1 MKKPLVTR
9 NDIAEAIAL
18 HTACMPTR
26 EIPGAIA
33 NYFMITRRFYTRT
46 DKAVINRLLIAEI
59 RDYLIEQGR
68 LRYATVAAEMRK
80 EAHRM
85 TGNNLNVEKTAPVAS
100 ATPSPAVNVISNT
113 GDTIDSQT
121 LLKMVNEAR
130 KLCGEPEVRNNK
142 FIEKILDE
150 LEGEDGY
157 TKSATVPP
165 GGGTPMVVITM
176 TYKQALRVAA
186 RESKAVR
193 RSLHTMIQA
202 LEPINVEN
210 HPDEIPV
217 LEWQGVRVV
226 TTETLARG
234 YGTTPTRIQQNYNRN
249 EERFVEGKH
258 FFKIK
263 GDEIKSLRLS
273 FSELQ
278 ISPKTRSL
286 ILWTERGAA
295 RMSKIVDT
303 EQAWAFF
310 EKLEDSYF
318 RQKEQQPVAIPQ
330 TLPEALR
337 LAAELAEQKQLLEQ
351 KTHQLNQQLVAAAP
365 KVDFADRVSAA
376 NGILIGN
383 FAKVVG
389 LKQNALFSW
398 LRQNGILMAFGAR
411 KNVPRQQYINAGYF
425 TVKEVVLDDENGYQI
440 RLTPQ
445 LTGKG
450 QQWLTRKLLD
460 AGLLKPVAIG

>member
-9 NDIAEAIAL
+9 NEIAEAIAL
-18 HTACMPTR
+18 HTTCMPTR

-80 EAHRM
+80 EARRM
-85 TGNNLNVEKTAPVAS
+85 TGNNLNVEKPAPVAS
-100 ATPSPAVNVISNT
+100 ATPAPAVNIIPNT
-113 GDTIDSQT
+113 GDTIDSLT

-150 LEGEDGY
+150 LDGEHY
-157 TKSATVPP
+157 TKSVVEKMNKTS
-165 GGGTPMVVITM
+165 MLVITM
-176 TYKQALRVAA
+176 TFKQALRVAA

-210 HPDEIPV
+210 QPDEIPV

-234 YGTTPTRIQQNYNRN
+234 YGTTPIRIQQNYNRN

-365 KVDFADRVSAA
+365 KVDFADRVSVA

>member
-1 MKKPLVTR
+1 MKTPLVTR
-9 NDIAEAIAL
+9 NEIAEAIAL
-18 HTACMPTR
+18 HTTCMPTR

-80 EAHRM
+80 EARRM
-85 TGNNLNVEKTAPVAS
+85 TGNNLNVEKPAPVAS

-113 GDTIDSQT
+113 GDTIDSLT

-150 LEGEDGY
+150 LDGEHY
-157 TKSATVPP
+157 TKSVVEKMNKTS
-165 GGGTPMVVITM
+165 MLVITM
-176 TYKQALRVAA
+176 TFKQALRVAA

-193 RSLHTMIQA
+193 RSLIDK
-202 LEPINVEN
+202 LE
-210 HPDEIPV
+210 
-217 LEWQGVRVV
+217 
-226 TTETLARG
+226 
-234 YGTTPTRIQQNYNRN
+234 
-249 EERFVEGKH
+249 
-258 FFKIK
+258 
-263 GDEIKSLRLS
+263 
-273 FSELQ
+273 ELQ
-278 ISPKTRSL
+278 QANSPAPS
-286 ILWTERGAA
+286 
-295 RMSKIVDT
+295 
-303 EQAWAFF
+303 
-310 EKLEDSYF
+310 
-318 RQKEQQPVAIPQ
+318 IPQ

-337 LAAELAEQKQLLEQ
+337 LAAELAEQKMQLE
-351 KTHQLNQQLVAAAP
+351 QQLVAAAP
-365 KVDFADRVSAA
+365 KVDFADRVSVA

-425 TVKEVVLDDENGYQI
+425 TVKEVVLDDEDGYQI

-460 AGLLKPVAIG
+460 AGLLKPVAIS

>member
-46 DKAVINRLLIAEI
+46 DKAVINKLLIAEI

-68 LRYATVAAEMRK
+68 LRYATVAADMRK

-85 TGNNLNVEKTAPVAS
+85 TGNNLNVEKPAPVAS
-100 ATPSPAVNVISNT
+100 ATPAPAVNIIPNT
-113 GDTIDSQT
+113 GDTIDSLT

-150 LEGEDGY
+150 LDGEHY
-157 TKSATVPP
+157 TKSVVEKMNKTS
-165 GGGTPMVVITM
+165 MLVITM
-176 TYKQALRVAA
+176 TFKQALRVAA

-193 RSLHTMIQA
+193 RSLIDK
-202 LEPINVEN
+202 LE
-210 HPDEIPV
+210 
-217 LEWQGVRVV
+217 
-226 TTETLARG
+226 
-234 YGTTPTRIQQNYNRN
+234 
-249 EERFVEGKH
+249 
-258 FFKIK
+258 
-263 GDEIKSLRLS
+263 
-273 FSELQ
+273 ELQ
-278 ISPKTRSL
+278 QANSPTPS
-286 ILWTERGAA
+286 
-295 RMSKIVDT
+295 
-303 EQAWAFF
+303 
-310 EKLEDSYF
+310 
-318 RQKEQQPVAIPQ
+318 IPQ

-337 LAAELAEQKQLLEQ
+337 LAAELAEQKMQLE
-351 KTHQLNQQLVAAAP
+351 QQLVAAAP
-365 KVDFADRVSAA
+365 KVDFADRVSVA

>member
-9 NDIAEAIAL
+9 NEIAEAIAL

-85 TGNNLNVEKTAPVAS
+85 TSNNLNVKKPASVAS

-121 LLKMVNEAR
+121 LLKMVNDAR
-130 KLCGEPEVRNNK
+130 KLCRENEIRNNDFLNRIK
-142 FIEKILDE
+142 DE
-150 LEGEDGY
+150 LDGEFY
-157 TKSATVPP
+157 ETFVKSH
-165 GGGTPMVVITM
+165 GTRAGRSFEVITM

-193 RSLHTMIQA
+193 RSLIDK
-202 LEPINVEN
+202 LE
-210 HPDEIPV
+210 
-217 LEWQGVRVV
+217 
-226 TTETLARG
+226 
-234 YGTTPTRIQQNYNRN
+234 
-249 EERFVEGKH
+249 
-258 FFKIK
+258 
-263 GDEIKSLRLS
+263 
-273 FSELQ
+273 ELQ
-278 ISPKTRSL
+278 QANSPTPS
-286 ILWTERGAA
+286 
-295 RMSKIVDT
+295 
-303 EQAWAFF
+303 
-310 EKLEDSYF
+310 
-318 RQKEQQPVAIPQ
+318 IPQ

-337 LAAELAEQKQLLEQ
+337 LAAKLAEQKMQLE
-351 KTHQLNQQLVAAAP
+351 QQLVAAAP

-398 LRQNGILMAFGAR
+398 LRQNGILMAFGTR

>member
-1 MKKPLVTR
+1 MKTPLVTR
-9 NDIAEAIAL
+9 NEIAEAIAL
-18 HTACMPTR
+18 HTTCMPTR

-80 EAHRM
+80 EARRM
-85 TGNNLNVEKTAPVAS
+85 TGNNLNVEKPAPVAS

-113 GDTIDSQT
+113 GDTIDSLT

-150 LEGEDGY
+150 LDGEHY
-157 TKSATVPP
+157 TKSVVEKMNKTS
-165 GGGTPMVVITM
+165 MLVITM
-176 TYKQALRVAA
+176 TFKQALRVAA

-193 RSLHTMIQA
+193 RSLIDK
-202 LEPINVEN
+202 LE
-210 HPDEIPV
+210 
-217 LEWQGVRVV
+217 
-226 TTETLARG
+226 
-234 YGTTPTRIQQNYNRN
+234 
-249 EERFVEGKH
+249 
-258 FFKIK
+258 
-263 GDEIKSLRLS
+263 
-273 FSELQ
+273 ELQ
-278 ISPKTRSL
+278 QANSPAPS
-286 ILWTERGAA
+286 
-295 RMSKIVDT
+295 
-303 EQAWAFF
+303 
-310 EKLEDSYF
+310 
-318 RQKEQQPVAIPQ
+318 IPQ

-337 LAAELAEQKQLLEQ
+337 LAAELAEQKMQLE
-351 KTHQLNQQLVAAAP
+351 QQLVAAAP
-365 KVDFADRVSAA
+365 KVEFADRVSVA

-460 AGLLKPVAIG
+460 AGLLKPVASLS

>member
-1 MKKPLVTR
+1 MKTPLVTR
-9 NDIAEAIAL
+9 NEIAEAIAL
-18 HTACMPTR
+18 HTTCMPTR

-80 EAHRM
+80 EARRM
-85 TGNNLNVEKTAPVAS
+85 TGNNLNVEKPAPVAS

-113 GDTIDSQT
+113 GDTIDSLT

-150 LEGEDGY
+150 LDGEHY
-157 TKSATVPP
+157 TKSVVEKMNKTS
-165 GGGTPMVVITM
+165 MLVITM
-176 TYKQALRVAA
+176 TFKQALRVAA

-193 RSLHTMIQA
+193 RSLIDK
-202 LEPINVEN
+202 LE
-210 HPDEIPV
+210 
-217 LEWQGVRVV
+217 
-226 TTETLARG
+226 
-234 YGTTPTRIQQNYNRN
+234 
-249 EERFVEGKH
+249 
-258 FFKIK
+258 
-263 GDEIKSLRLS
+263 
-273 FSELQ
+273 ELQ
-278 ISPKTRSL
+278 QTNSPAPS
-286 ILWTERGAA
+286 
-295 RMSKIVDT
+295 
-303 EQAWAFF
+303 
-310 EKLEDSYF
+310 
-318 RQKEQQPVAIPQ
+318 IPQ

-337 LAAELAEQKQLLEQ
+337 LAAELAEQKMQLE
-351 KTHQLNQQLVAAAP
+351 QQLVAAAP

-425 TVKEVVLDDENGYQI
+425 TVKEVVLDDEDGYQI

>member
-80 EAHRM
+80 EARRM
-85 TGNNLNVEKTAPVAS
+85 TGNNLNVEKPAPVAL
-100 ATPSPAVNVISNT
+100 ATPSPTVNVISNT

-150 LEGEDGY
+150 LDGEHY
-157 TKSATVPP
+157 TKSVVEKMNKTS
-165 GGGTPMVVITM
+165 MLVITM

-193 RSLHTMIQA
+193 RSLIDK
-202 LEPINVEN
+202 LE
-210 HPDEIPV
+210 
-217 LEWQGVRVV
+217 
-226 TTETLARG
+226 
-234 YGTTPTRIQQNYNRN
+234 
-249 EERFVEGKH
+249 
-258 FFKIK
+258 
-263 GDEIKSLRLS
+263 
-273 FSELQ
+273 ELQ
-278 ISPKTRSL
+278 QANSPTPS
-286 ILWTERGAA
+286 
-295 RMSKIVDT
+295 
-303 EQAWAFF
+303 
-310 EKLEDSYF
+310 
-318 RQKEQQPVAIPQ
+318 IPQ

-337 LAAELAEQKQLLEQ
+337 LAAELAEQKMHLE
-351 KTHQLNQQLVAAAP
+351 QQLVAAAP
-365 KVDFADRVSAA
+365 KVDFADRVSVA

-450 QQWLTRKLLD
+450 QQWLTRK
-460 AGLLKPVAIG
+460 

>member
-1 MKKPLVTR
+1 MKTPLVTR
-9 NDIAEAIAL
+9 NEIAEAIAL
-18 HTACMPTR
+18 HTTCMPTR

-80 EAHRM
+80 EARRM
-85 TGNNLNVEKTAPVAS
+85 TGNNLNVEKPAPVAS

-113 GDTIDSQT
+113 GDTIDSLT

-150 LEGEDGY
+150 LDGEHY
-157 TKSATVPP
+157 TKSVVEKMNKTS
-165 GGGTPMVVITM
+165 MLVITM
-176 TYKQALRVAA
+176 TFKQALRVAA

-193 RSLHTMIQA
+193 RSLIDK
-202 LEPINVEN
+202 LE
-210 HPDEIPV
+210 
-217 LEWQGVRVV
+217 
-226 TTETLARG
+226 
-234 YGTTPTRIQQNYNRN
+234 
-249 EERFVEGKH
+249 
-258 FFKIK
+258 
-263 GDEIKSLRLS
+263 
-273 FSELQ
+273 ELQ
-278 ISPKTRSL
+278 QANSPAPS
-286 ILWTERGAA
+286 
-295 RMSKIVDT
+295 
-303 EQAWAFF
+303 
-310 EKLEDSYF
+310 
-318 RQKEQQPVAIPQ
+318 IPQ

-337 LAAELAEQKQLLEQ
+337 LAAELAEQKMQLE
-351 KTHQLNQQLVAAAP
+351 QQLVAATP

-450 QQWLTRKLLD
+450 QQWLNRKLLD

>member
-1 MKKPLVTR
+1 MKTPLVTR
-9 NDIAEAIAL
+9 NEIAEAIAL
-18 HTACMPTR
+18 HTTCMPTR

-85 TGNNLNVEKTAPVAS
+85 TGNNLNVEKPAPVAS
-100 ATPSPAVNVISNT
+100 ATPAPAVNVISNT
-113 GDTIDSQT
+113 GDTIDSLT

-150 LEGEDGY
+150 LDGEHY
-157 TKSATVPP
+157 TKSVVEKMNKTS
-165 GGGTPMVVITM
+165 MLVITM
-176 TYKQALRVAA
+176 TFKQALRVAA

-193 RSLHTMIQA
+193 RSLIDK
-202 LEPINVEN
+202 LE
-210 HPDEIPV
+210 
-217 LEWQGVRVV
+217 
-226 TTETLARG
+226 
-234 YGTTPTRIQQNYNRN
+234 
-249 EERFVEGKH
+249 
-258 FFKIK
+258 
-263 GDEIKSLRLS
+263 
-273 FSELQ
+273 ELQ
-278 ISPKTRSL
+278 QANSPAPS
-286 ILWTERGAA
+286 
-295 RMSKIVDT
+295 
-303 EQAWAFF
+303 
-310 EKLEDSYF
+310 
-318 RQKEQQPVAIPQ
+318 IPQ

-337 LAAELAEQKQLLEQ
+337 LAAELAEQKMQLE
-351 KTHQLNQQLVAAAP
+351 QQLVAAAP
-365 KVDFADRVSAA
+365 KVDFADRVSVA

>member
-85 TGNNLNVEKTAPVAS
+85 TGNNLNVEKPAPVTS
-100 ATPSPAVNVISNT
+100 ATPAPAVNIIPNT
-113 GDTIDSQT
+113 GDTIDSLT

-150 LEGEDGY
+150 LDGEHY
-157 TKSATVPP
+157 TKSVVEKMNKTS
-165 GGGTPMVVITM
+165 MLVITM
-176 TYKQALRVAA
+176 TFKQALRVAA

-193 RSLHTMIQA
+193 RSLIDK
-202 LEPINVEN
+202 LE
-210 HPDEIPV
+210 
-217 LEWQGVRVV
+217 
-226 TTETLARG
+226 
-234 YGTTPTRIQQNYNRN
+234 
-249 EERFVEGKH
+249 
-258 FFKIK
+258 
-263 GDEIKSLRLS
+263 
-273 FSELQ
+273 ELQ
-278 ISPKTRSL
+278 QANSPAPS
-286 ILWTERGAA
+286 
-295 RMSKIVDT
+295 
-303 EQAWAFF
+303 
-310 EKLEDSYF
+310 
-318 RQKEQQPVAIPQ
+318 IPQ

-337 LAAELAEQKQLLEQ
+337 LAAELAEQKMHLE
-351 KTHQLNQQLVAAAP
+351 QQLVAAAP
-365 KVDFADRVSAA
+365 KVDFADRVSVA

-460 AGLLKPVAIG
+460 AGLLKPVAIS

>member
-1 MKKPLVTR
+1 
-9 NDIAEAIAL
+9 
-18 HTACMPTR
+18 
-26 EIPGAIA
+26 
-33 NYFMITRRFYTRT
+33 
-46 DKAVINRLLIAEI
+46 
-59 RDYLIEQGR
+59 
-68 LRYATVAAEMRK
+68 
-80 EAHRM
+80 M
-85 TGNNLNVEKTAPVAS
+85 TGNNLNVEKTAPVTS
-100 ATPSPAVNVISNT
+100 ATPAPAVNIIPNT
-113 GDTIDSQT
+113 GDTIDSLT

-193 RSLHTMIQA
+193 RSLIDK
-202 LEPINVEN
+202 LE
-210 HPDEIPV
+210 
-217 LEWQGVRVV
+217 
-226 TTETLARG
+226 
-234 YGTTPTRIQQNYNRN
+234 
-249 EERFVEGKH
+249 
-258 FFKIK
+258 
-263 GDEIKSLRLS
+263 
-273 FSELQ
+273 ELQ
-278 ISPKTRSL
+278 QANSPAPS
-286 ILWTERGAA
+286 
-295 RMSKIVDT
+295 
-303 EQAWAFF
+303 
-310 EKLEDSYF
+310 
-318 RQKEQQPVAIPQ
+318 IPQ

-337 LAAELAEQKQLLEQ
+337 LAAELAEQKMQLE
-351 KTHQLNQQLVAAAP
+351 QQLVAAAP
-365 KVDFADRVSAA
+365 KVDFADRVSVA

>member
-9 NDIAEAIAL
+9 NEIAEAIAL

-33 NYFMITRRFYTRT
+33 NYFMITKRFYTRI

-85 TGNNLNVEKTAPVAS
+85 TGNNLNVEKPAPVAS

-113 GDTIDSQT
+113 GDTIDSLT

-150 LEGEDGY
+150 LDGEHY
-157 TKSATVPP
+157 TKSVVEKMNKTS
-165 GGGTPMVVITM
+165 MLVITM
-176 TYKQALRVAA
+176 TFKQALRVAA

-193 RSLHTMIQA
+193 RSLIDK
-202 LEPINVEN
+202 LE
-210 HPDEIPV
+210 
-217 LEWQGVRVV
+217 
-226 TTETLARG
+226 
-234 YGTTPTRIQQNYNRN
+234 
-249 EERFVEGKH
+249 
-258 FFKIK
+258 
-263 GDEIKSLRLS
+263 
-273 FSELQ
+273 ELQ
-278 ISPKTRSL
+278 QANSPAPS
-286 ILWTERGAA
+286 
-295 RMSKIVDT
+295 
-303 EQAWAFF
+303 
-310 EKLEDSYF
+310 
-318 RQKEQQPVAIPQ
+318 IPQ

-337 LAAELAEQKQLLEQ
+337 LAAELAEQKMQLE
-351 KTHQLNQQLVAAAP
+351 QQLVAAAP
-365 KVDFADRVSAA
+365 KVDFADRVSVA

>member
-1 MKKPLVTR
+1 MSVKLRLPQ
-9 NDIAEAIAL
+9 IAL

-46 DKAVINRLLIAEI
+46 DKAVINKLLIAEI

-85 TGNNLNVEKTAPVAS
+85 TGNNLNVEKPAPVAS
-100 ATPSPAVNVISNT
+100 ATPAPAVNIIPNT
-113 GDTIDSQT
+113 GDTIDSLT

-150 LEGEDGY
+150 LDGEHY
-157 TKSATVPP
+157 TKSVVEKMNKTS
-165 GGGTPMVVITM
+165 MLVITM
-176 TYKQALRVAA
+176 TFKQALRVAA

-193 RSLHTMIQA
+193 RSLIDK
-202 LEPINVEN
+202 LE
-210 HPDEIPV
+210 
-217 LEWQGVRVV
+217 
-226 TTETLARG
+226 
-234 YGTTPTRIQQNYNRN
+234 
-249 EERFVEGKH
+249 
-258 FFKIK
+258 
-263 GDEIKSLRLS
+263 
-273 FSELQ
+273 ELQ
-278 ISPKTRSL
+278 QANSPTPS
-286 ILWTERGAA
+286 
-295 RMSKIVDT
+295 
-303 EQAWAFF
+303 
-310 EKLEDSYF
+310 
-318 RQKEQQPVAIPQ
+318 IPQ

-337 LAAELAEQKQLLEQ
+337 LAAELAEQKMQLE
-351 KTHQLNQQLVAAAP
+351 QQLVAAAP
-365 KVDFADRVSAA
+365 KVDFADRVSVA

>member
-1 MKKPLVTR
+1 MKTPLVTR

-46 DKAVINRLLIAEI
+46 DKAVINKLLIAEI

-85 TGNNLNVEKTAPVAS
+85 TGNNLNVEKPAPVAS
-100 ATPSPAVNVISNT
+100 ATPAPAVNIIPNT
-113 GDTIDSQT
+113 GDTIDSLT

-150 LEGEDGY
+150 LDGEHY
-157 TKSATVPP
+157 TKSVVEKMNKTS
-165 GGGTPMVVITM
+165 MLVITM
-176 TYKQALRVAA
+176 TFKQALRVAA

-193 RSLHTMIQA
+193 RSLIDK
-202 LEPINVEN
+202 LE
-210 HPDEIPV
+210 
-217 LEWQGVRVV
+217 
-226 TTETLARG
+226 
-234 YGTTPTRIQQNYNRN
+234 
-249 EERFVEGKH
+249 
-258 FFKIK
+258 
-263 GDEIKSLRLS
+263 
-273 FSELQ
+273 ELQ
-278 ISPKTRSL
+278 QANSPTPS
-286 ILWTERGAA
+286 
-295 RMSKIVDT
+295 
-303 EQAWAFF
+303 
-310 EKLEDSYF
+310 
-318 RQKEQQPVAIPQ
+318 IPQ

-337 LAAELAEQKQLLEQ
+337 LAAELAEQKMQLE
-351 KTHQLNQQLVAAAP
+351 QQLVAAAP
-365 KVDFADRVSAA
+365 KVDFADRVSVA

-450 QQWLTRKLLD
+450 QQWLTHKLLD

>member
-9 NDIAEAIAL
+9 NEIAEAIAL

-85 TGNNLNVEKTAPVAS
+85 TGNNLNVEKPAPVTS
-100 ATPSPAVNVISNT
+100 ATPAPAVNIIPNT
-113 GDTIDSQT
+113 GDTIDSLT

-130 KLCGEPEVRNNK
+130 KLCSEKPVRNND
-142 FIEKILDE
+142 FIARVKDE
-150 LEGEDGY
+150 LDGEGYEIF
-157 TKSATVPP
+157 V
-165 GGGTPMVVITM
+165 TPMDKKKGGADQVVIVM

-193 RSLHTMIQA
+193 RSLIDK
-202 LEPINVEN
+202 LE
-210 HPDEIPV
+210 
-217 LEWQGVRVV
+217 
-226 TTETLARG
+226 
-234 YGTTPTRIQQNYNRN
+234 
-249 EERFVEGKH
+249 
-258 FFKIK
+258 
-263 GDEIKSLRLS
+263 
-273 FSELQ
+273 ELQ
-278 ISPKTRSL
+278 QANSPTPS
-286 ILWTERGAA
+286 
-295 RMSKIVDT
+295 
-303 EQAWAFF
+303 
-310 EKLEDSYF
+310 
-318 RQKEQQPVAIPQ
+318 IPQ

-337 LAAELAEQKQLLEQ
+337 LAAELAEQKMQLE
-351 KTHQLNQQLVAAAP
+351 QQLVAAAP
-365 KVDFADRVSAA
+365 KVDFADRVSVAK
-376 NGILIGN
+376 GILIGN

-389 LKQNALFSW
+389 LKQNALFVW
-398 LRQNGILMAFGAR
+398 LRENGILIASGGR
-411 KNVPRQQYINAGYF
+411 KNVPFQQYINAGYF

>member
-46 DKAVINRLLIAEI
+46 DKAVINKLLIAEI

-80 EAHRM
+80 EARRM
-85 TGNNLNVEKTAPVAS
+85 TGNNLNVEKPAPVAS

-113 GDTIDSQT
+113 GDTIDSLT

-150 LEGEDGY
+150 LDGEHY
-157 TKSATVPP
+157 TKSVVEKMNKTS
-165 GGGTPMVVITM
+165 MLVITM
-176 TYKQALRVAA
+176 TFKQALRVAA

-193 RSLHTMIQA
+193 RSLIDK
-202 LEPINVEN
+202 LE
-210 HPDEIPV
+210 
-217 LEWQGVRVV
+217 
-226 TTETLARG
+226 
-234 YGTTPTRIQQNYNRN
+234 
-249 EERFVEGKH
+249 
-258 FFKIK
+258 
-263 GDEIKSLRLS
+263 
-273 FSELQ
+273 ELQ
-278 ISPKTRSL
+278 QANSPAPS
-286 ILWTERGAA
+286 
-295 RMSKIVDT
+295 
-303 EQAWAFF
+303 
-310 EKLEDSYF
+310 
-318 RQKEQQPVAIPQ
+318 IPQ

-337 LAAELAEQKQLLEQ
+337 LAAELAEQKMQLE
-351 KTHQLNQQLVAAAP
+351 QQLVAAAP
-365 KVDFADRVSAA
+365 KVDFADRVSVA

>member
-46 DKAVINRLLIAEI
+46 DKAVINKLLIAEI

-80 EAHRM
+80 EARRM
-85 TGNNLNVEKTAPVAS
+85 TGNNLNVEKPAPVAS
-100 ATPSPAVNVISNT
+100 ATPAPAVNIIPNT
-113 GDTIDSQT
+113 GDTIDSLT

-150 LEGEDGY
+150 LDGEHY
-157 TKSATVPP
+157 TKSVVEKMNKTS
-165 GGGTPMVVITM
+165 MLVITM
-176 TYKQALRVAA
+176 TFKQALRVAA

-234 YGTTPTRIQQNYNRN
+234 YGTTPIRIQQNYNRN

-318 RQKEQQPVAIPQ
+318 RKKEQQPVAIPQ

-351 KTHQLNQQLVAAAP
+351 KTHQLNQQLVAVAP
-365 KVDFADRVSAA
+365 KVDFADRVSVA

>member
-1 MKKPLVTR
+1 
-9 NDIAEAIAL
+9 
-18 HTACMPTR
+18 
-26 EIPGAIA
+26 
-33 NYFMITRRFYTRT
+33 
-46 DKAVINRLLIAEI
+46 
-59 RDYLIEQGR
+59 
-68 LRYATVAAEMRK
+68 
-80 EAHRM
+80 
-85 TGNNLNVEKTAPVAS
+85 
-100 ATPSPAVNVISNT
+100 
-113 GDTIDSQT
+113 
-121 LLKMVNEAR
+121 
-130 KLCGEPEVRNNK
+130 
-142 FIEKILDE
+142 
-150 LEGEDGY
+150 
-157 TKSATVPP
+157 
-165 GGGTPMVVITM
+165 
-176 TYKQALRVAA
+176 
-186 RESKAVR
+186 
-193 RSLHTMIQA
+193 MIQS

-210 HPDEIPV
+210 QPDEIPV

-234 YGTTPTRIQQNYNRN
+234 YGTTPIRIQQNYNRN

-318 RQKEQQPVAIPQ
+318 RQKEQQPVTIPQ

-337 LAAELAEQKQLLEQ
+337 LAAELAEQKMQLE
-351 KTHQLNQQLVAAAP
+351 QQLVAAAP
-365 KVDFADRVSAA
+365 KVEFADRVSVA

-460 AGLLKPVAIG
+460 AGLLKPVASLS

>member
-85 TGNNLNVEKTAPVAS
+85 TGNNLNVEKPAPVTS
-100 ATPSPAVNVISNT
+100 ATPAPAVNIIPNT
-113 GDTIDSQT
+113 GDTIDSLT

-130 KLCGEPEVRNNK
+130 KLCSEKPVRNND
-142 FIEKILDE
+142 FIARVKDE
-150 LEGEDGY
+150 LDGEGYEIF
-157 TKSATVPP
+157 V
-165 GGGTPMVVITM
+165 TPMDKKKGGADQVVIVM

-193 RSLHTMIQA
+193 RSLIDK
-202 LEPINVEN
+202 LE
-210 HPDEIPV
+210 
-217 LEWQGVRVV
+217 
-226 TTETLARG
+226 
-234 YGTTPTRIQQNYNRN
+234 
-249 EERFVEGKH
+249 
-258 FFKIK
+258 
-263 GDEIKSLRLS
+263 
-273 FSELQ
+273 ELQ
-278 ISPKTRSL
+278 QANSPTPS
-286 ILWTERGAA
+286 
-295 RMSKIVDT
+295 
-303 EQAWAFF
+303 
-310 EKLEDSYF
+310 
-318 RQKEQQPVAIPQ
+318 IPQ

-337 LAAELAEQKQLLEQ
+337 LLAAELAEQKMHLE
-351 KTHQLNQQLVAAAP
+351 QQLVAAAP

>member
-9 NDIAEAIAL
+9 NEIAEAIAL

-33 NYFMITRRFYTRT
+33 NYFMITKRFYTRI
-46 DKAVINRLLIAEI
+46 DKAVINKLLIAEI

-68 LRYATVAAEMRK
+68 LRFATVAAEMRK

-85 TGNNLNVEKTAPVAS
+85 TGNNLNVEKPAPVTS
-100 ATPSPAVNVISNT
+100 ATPAPAVNIIPNT
-113 GDTIDSQT
+113 GDTIDSLT

-130 KLCGEPEVRNNK
+130 KLCSEKPVRNND
-142 FIEKILDE
+142 FIARVKDE
-150 LEGEDGY
+150 LDGEGYEIF
-157 TKSATVPP
+157 V
-165 GGGTPMVVITM
+165 TPMDKKKGGADQVVIVM

-193 RSLHTMIQA
+193 RSLIDK
-202 LEPINVEN
+202 LE
-210 HPDEIPV
+210 
-217 LEWQGVRVV
+217 
-226 TTETLARG
+226 
-234 YGTTPTRIQQNYNRN
+234 
-249 EERFVEGKH
+249 
-258 FFKIK
+258 
-263 GDEIKSLRLS
+263 
-273 FSELQ
+273 ELQ
-278 ISPKTRSL
+278 QANSPAPS
-286 ILWTERGAA
+286 
-295 RMSKIVDT
+295 
-303 EQAWAFF
+303 
-310 EKLEDSYF
+310 
-318 RQKEQQPVAIPQ
+318 IPQ

-337 LAAELAEQKQLLEQ
+337 LAAELAEQKMQLE
-351 KTHQLNQQLVAAAP
+351 QQLVAAAP
-365 KVDFADRVSAA
+365 KVDFADRVSVA

-460 AGLLKPVAIG
+460 AGLLKPVASLS

>member
-1 MKKPLVTR
+1 
-9 NDIAEAIAL
+9 D
-18 HTACMPTR
+18 
-26 EIPGAIA
+26 IPGVIA
-33 NYFMITRRFYTRT
+33 NYFMITKQLYRRK
-46 DKAVINRLLIAEI
+46 DKNAVHRILLSDI
-59 RDYLIEQGR
+59 REYLLEQGH
-68 LRYATVAAEMRK
+68 LNYATVAAETRK

-85 TGNNLNVEKTAPVAS
+85 KASKPDVVVTKPLTATTPAPVMDAI
-100 ATPSPAVNVISNT
+100 PNT

-130 KLCGEPEVRNNK
+130 KLCGEPLVRNNK
-142 FIEKILDE
+142 FIEKVVDE
-150 LEGEDGY
+150 LEGETY
-157 TKSATVPP
+157 TKSVGRKNGANIDI
-165 GGGTPMVVITM
+165 ITM
-176 TYKQALRVAA
+176 TFKQALRVAA

-193 RSLHTMIQA
+193 RSLIDK
-202 LEPINVEN
+202 LE
-210 HPDEIPV
+210 
-217 LEWQGVRVV
+217 
-226 TTETLARG
+226 
-234 YGTTPTRIQQNYNRN
+234 
-249 EERFVEGKH
+249 
-258 FFKIK
+258 
-263 GDEIKSLRLS
+263 
-273 FSELQ
+273 ELQ
-278 ISPKTRSL
+278 QANSPTPS
-286 ILWTERGAA
+286 
-295 RMSKIVDT
+295 
-303 EQAWAFF
+303 
-310 EKLEDSYF
+310 
-318 RQKEQQPVAIPQ
+318 IPQ

-337 LAAELAEQKQLLEQ
+337 LAAELAEQKMQLE
-351 KTHQLNQQLVAAAP
+351 QQLVAAAP

-460 AGLLKPVAIG
+460 AGLLKPVAAE

>member
-46 DKAVINRLLIAEI
+46 DKAVINKLLIAEI

-85 TGNNLNVEKTAPVAS
+85 TGNNLNVEKTAPVTS
-100 ATPSPAVNVISNT
+100 ATPAPAVNIIPNT
-113 GDTIDSQT
+113 GDTIDSLT

-150 LEGEDGY
+150 LDGEHY
-157 TKSATVPP
+157 TKSVVEKMNKTS
-165 GGGTPMVVITM
+165 MLVITM
-176 TYKQALRVAA
+176 TFKQAMRVAA

-193 RSLHTMIQA
+193 RSLIDK
-202 LEPINVEN
+202 LE
-210 HPDEIPV
+210 
-217 LEWQGVRVV
+217 
-226 TTETLARG
+226 
-234 YGTTPTRIQQNYNRN
+234 
-249 EERFVEGKH
+249 
-258 FFKIK
+258 
-263 GDEIKSLRLS
+263 
-273 FSELQ
+273 ELQ
-278 ISPKTRSL
+278 QANSPAPS
-286 ILWTERGAA
+286 
-295 RMSKIVDT
+295 
-303 EQAWAFF
+303 
-310 EKLEDSYF
+310 
-318 RQKEQQPVAIPQ
+318 IPQ

-337 LAAELAEQKQLLEQ
+337 LAAELAEQKMQLE
-351 KTHQLNQQLVAAAP
+351 QQLVAAAP

>member
-9 NDIAEAIAL
+9 NEIAEAIAL
-18 HTACMPTR
+18 HTTCMPTR

-46 DKAVINRLLIAEI
+46 DKAVINKLLIAEI

-85 TGNNLNVEKTAPVAS
+85 TGNNLNVEKPAPVAS
-100 ATPSPAVNVISNT
+100 ATPAPAVNIIPNT
-113 GDTIDSQT
+113 GDTIDSLT

-150 LEGEDGY
+150 LDGEHY
-157 TKSATVPP
+157 TKSVVEKMNKTS
-165 GGGTPMVVITM
+165 MLVITM
-176 TYKQALRVAA
+176 TFKQALRVAA

-193 RSLHTMIQA
+193 RSLIDK
-202 LEPINVEN
+202 LE
-210 HPDEIPV
+210 
-217 LEWQGVRVV
+217 
-226 TTETLARG
+226 
-234 YGTTPTRIQQNYNRN
+234 
-249 EERFVEGKH
+249 
-258 FFKIK
+258 
-263 GDEIKSLRLS
+263 
-273 FSELQ
+273 ELQ
-278 ISPKTRSL
+278 QANSPTPS
-286 ILWTERGAA
+286 
-295 RMSKIVDT
+295 
-303 EQAWAFF
+303 
-310 EKLEDSYF
+310 
-318 RQKEQQPVAIPQ
+318 IPQ

-337 LAAELAEQKQLLEQ
+337 LAAELAEQKMQLE
-351 KTHQLNQQLVAAAP
+351 QQLVAAAP

-460 AGLLKPVAIG
+460 AGLLKTVAIG

>member
-1 MKKPLVTR
+1 MRTSLVTR
-9 NDIAEAIAL
+9 EEMIEAIEQ
-18 HTACMPTR
+18 HTACISTR
-26 EIPGAIA
+26 DIPGVIA
-33 NYFMITRRFYTRT
+33 NYFMITKQLYRRK
-46 DKAVINRLLIAEI
+46 DKNAVHRILLSDI
-59 RDYLIEQGR
+59 REYLLEQGH
-68 LRYATVAAEMRK
+68 LNYATVAAETRK

-85 TGNNLNVEKTAPVAS
+85 KASKPDVVVTKPLTATTPAPVMDAI
-100 ATPSPAVNVISNT
+100 PNT

-130 KLCGEPEVRNNK
+130 KLCGEPLVRNNK
-142 FIEKILDE
+142 FIEKVVDE
-150 LEGEDGY
+150 LEGETY
-157 TKSATVPP
+157 TKSVGRKNGANIDI
-165 GGGTPMVVITM
+165 ITM
-176 TYKQALRVAA
+176 TFKQALRVAA

-193 RSLHTMIQA
+193 RSLIDK
-202 LEPINVEN
+202 LE
-210 HPDEIPV
+210 
-217 LEWQGVRVV
+217 
-226 TTETLARG
+226 
-234 YGTTPTRIQQNYNRN
+234 
-249 EERFVEGKH
+249 
-258 FFKIK
+258 
-263 GDEIKSLRLS
+263 
-273 FSELQ
+273 ELQ
-278 ISPKTRSL
+278 QANSPTPS
-286 ILWTERGAA
+286 
-295 RMSKIVDT
+295 
-303 EQAWAFF
+303 
-310 EKLEDSYF
+310 
-318 RQKEQQPVAIPQ
+318 IPQ

-337 LAAELAEQKQLLEQ
+337 LAAELAEQKMQLE
-351 KTHQLNQQLVAAAP
+351 QQLVAAAP

-460 AGLLKPVAIG
+460 AGLLKPVAAE

>member
-1 MKKPLVTR
+1 MKTPLVTR
-9 NDIAEAIAL
+9 NEIAEAIAL

-46 DKAVINRLLIAEI
+46 DKAVINKLLIAEI

-85 TGNNLNVEKTAPVAS
+85 TGNNLNVEKTAPVTS
-100 ATPSPAVNVISNT
+100 ATPAPAVNIIPNT
-113 GDTIDSQT
+113 GDTIDSLT

-150 LEGEDGY
+150 LDGEHY
-157 TKSATVPP
+157 TKSVVEKMNKTS
-165 GGGTPMVVITM
+165 MLVITM
-176 TYKQALRVAA
+176 TFKQALRVAA

-193 RSLHTMIQA
+193 RSLIDK
-202 LEPINVEN
+202 LE
-210 HPDEIPV
+210 
-217 LEWQGVRVV
+217 
-226 TTETLARG
+226 
-234 YGTTPTRIQQNYNRN
+234 
-249 EERFVEGKH
+249 
-258 FFKIK
+258 
-263 GDEIKSLRLS
+263 
-273 FSELQ
+273 ELQ
-278 ISPKTRSL
+278 QANSPAPS
-286 ILWTERGAA
+286 
-295 RMSKIVDT
+295 
-303 EQAWAFF
+303 
-310 EKLEDSYF
+310 
-318 RQKEQQPVAIPQ
+318 IPQ

-337 LAAELAEQKQLLEQ
+337 LAAELAEQKMHLE
-351 KTHQLNQQLVAAAP
+351 QQLVAAAP
-365 KVDFADRVSAA
+365 KVDFADRVSVA